1 MTVAP
6 TTATG
11 VVQAGPERDPQP
23 RPTDGPSRRFCGAD
37 PGTGLH
43 TTWVVTPVLGAD
55 GQVSGY
61 RVEWSPGI
69 VEREQW
75 LYATK
80 VTTLL
85 SVGEGAALV
94 ARISAL

>member
-1 MTVAP
+1 M
-6 TTATG
+6 
-11 VVQAGPERDPQP
+11 
-23 RPTDGPSRRFCGAD
+23 
-37 PGTGLH
+37 
-43 TTWVVTPVLGAD
+43 LGAD